1 MTTPTREKRD
11 RSNFSDRKSS
21 IFPPSQL
28 GVDFSFVTQGIL
40 PLVPSLDP
48 PRPRCPLFPFRVQR
62 ASSYAKRP
70 DRDRLSAAISQTKHH
85 ESSGDCQ
92 VRKRT
97 LYVNTCSS

>member
-48 PRPRCPLFPFRVQR
+48 PPPHVVPCSHFVSSVQVVTLNAPTETGCLPRFHKQNITSPLEIV
-62 ASSYAKRP
+62 K
-70 DRDRLSAAISQTKHH
+70 
-85 ESSGDCQ
+85 
-92 VRKRT
+92 
-97 LYVNTCSS
+97 